1 MFLIWLDT
9 REAFHLLHL
18 FVFTKLDPVVLIEI
32 ICVVTRLFGLW
43 FCKNWG

>member
-18 FVFTKLDPVVLIEI
+18 FVFTELDPVVLIEI
-32 ICVVTRLFGLW
+32 MCGDKAIWAVVL
-43 FCKNWG
+43 